1 MGTGILYAAIV
12 VAWAAYLL
20 PVVKHR
26 REKAA
31 DGRSVAPVSTAMRV
45 LGKRTS
51 GARPRTRSA
60 TEASAGI
67 DTPMTDGSTTSEPS
81 ERSLA
86 DDRRRGA
93 LAAARRRRVLALIL
107 GTAVVVAVF
116 AFVGTVPWWSVAIP
130 GAMFVAFLV
139 VARLTVRA
147 ARRRRAA
154 FRLRSRSAD
163 MSLDESAT
171 ADPTTAIVAAT
182 PMLAI
187 TASAAAPSVEPTAA
201 AGPETDTTPDA
212 SDPAIA
218 AAAAWVAHSPVDAWD
233 PLPITLPTYVTKAA
247 APTRRV
253 RTIDLSGA
261 SAFSAGR
268 LPEAALLSRQD
279 DSIEDVGAAD
289 ARARDEGPSRATG

>member
-1 MGTGILYAAIV
+1 
-12 VAWAAYLL
+12 
-20 PVVKHR
+20 
-26 REKAA
+26 
-31 DGRSVAPVSTAMRV
+31 
-45 LGKRTS
+45 
-51 GARPRTRSA
+51 
-60 TEASAGI
+60 
-67 DTPMTDGSTTSEPS
+67 
-81 ERSLA
+81 
-86 DDRRRGA
+86 
-93 LAAARRRRVLALIL
+93 
-107 GTAVVVAVF
+107 
-116 AFVGTVPWWSVAIP
+116 
-130 GAMFVAFLV
+130 
-139 VARLTVRA
+139 
-147 ARRRRAA
+147 
-154 FRLRSRSAD
+154 

-171 ADPTTAIVAAT
+171 ADPTTAIVPAT

-187 TASAAAPSVEPTAA
+187 TASAAAPSGEPTAA

-279 DSIEDVGAAD
+279 DSLEDVGAAD